1 MVIPKPPKKS
11 LVDTI
16 QYEEIT
22 GKNDYN
28 VAQYAAPMT
37 ISDVR
42 IDRTT
47 KYNYTSGGRTIL
59 YNAVIFCYAGL
70 STPMLDFLEESRV
83 TFDGQEHIIINV
95 LKNHEPYSD
104 AIYSIELEVV

>member
-1 MVIPKPPKKS
+1 MVIPKPPIET
-11 LVDTI
+11 LVDEMV
-16 QYEEIT
+16 YEQIT
-22 GKNDYN
+22 EKDDY
-28 VAQYAAPMT
+28 QRPMYAAPVT